1 MDSPTTRYAR
11 SGGVHVAYQ
20 VVGDGPLDVVFV
32 PPWVSHLETIWED
45 PGFAHM
51 CRRLASF
58 ARLVMLDRRGVG
70 LSDRVPVT
78 GGLETTL
85 EDIRAVMD
93 AAGSERAA
101 IFGGDVGSGQAC
113 ALFAARVPERTRAL
127 ILYGTFPRATAAPDY
142 PYGSSR
148 EAIERAIA
156 RIEAG
161 WGGSF
166 LLEQVAPSRVGD
178 PSFEAWWAR
187 YQRLAASPGTA
198 AAVVR
203 ALARVDIRPVLKDIR
218 APTLVIHRTGDR
230 VWPVEG
236 ARVIAEGIR
245 QARLVEL
252 PGDDHL
258 PFVGDCD
265 AVVDAIEDFLTHLPP
280 APPAPAPRPGTRWPA
295 GLTDREVEVLGAIA
309 RGRRSKQIAAELGI
323 SLRTVNHHVDHIY
336 EKAGVRSRAEAT
348 VFAIEHGL
356 VGTFPD

>member
-1 MDSPTTRYAR
+1 MAPTTRYAR

-20 VVGDGPLDVVFV
+20 VTGDGPLDLVFV
-32 PPWVSHLETIWED
+32 PPWVSHLETIWEE

-51 CRRLASF
+51 CERLASF

-70 LSDRVPVT
+70 LSDRVPIS

-93 AAGSERAA
+93 AAGSQNAV

-127 ILYGTFPRATAAPDY
+127 VLYGTFPRATAAPDY
-142 PYGSSR
+142 PHGSSP
-148 EAIERAIA
+148 ESLERAVA

-166 LLEQVAPSRVGD
+166 LIAQVAPSRAGD
-178 PSFEAWWAR
+178 ERFAAWWAR

-203 ALARVDIRPVLKDIR
+203 ALARVDIRPILAYIR

-245 QARLVEL
+245 GATLVEL

-265 AVVDAIEDFLTHLPP
+265 AVVDAMGEFLAPLPP
-280 APPAPAPRPGTRWPA
+280 APPAPARQVSARWPA

-336 EKAGVRSRAEAT
+336 EKAGVRSRAQAT
-348 VFAIEHGL
+348 AFAIEHGL